1 MQDLCF
7 PAKCTDPEQAANS
20 QHIKWADLGMGAAS
34 KVGLDLKAPLSW
46 PQQLRDIGFVDI
58 HVKWY
63 NWPVG
68 PWAKNKKNKILGK
81 YTLANFNEAI
91 SAPNA
96 LFTRVL
102 GWSIEEVQVLVAGIR
117 NEYKEQKI
125 HLYHPICFCYARK
138 PEGQASAG
146 TSSTAASTE
155 TATTVGPDTAPSSPE

>member
-7 PAKCTDPEQAANS
+7 PAKCTDPEQTANS
-20 QHIKWADLGMGAAS
+20 QFIKWGFHGMEAAS
-34 KVGLDLKAPLSW
+34 RAGLDLQAPLSW

-63 NWPVG
+63 NWPIG
-68 PWAKNKKNKILGK
+68 PWAKNKKNKTLGK

-102 GWSIEEVQVLVAGIR
+102 GWSIEEVQILVAGIR
-117 NEYKEQKI
+117 NEFKEQKI
-125 HLYHPICFCYARK
+125 HLYHQLCFCYARK
-138 PEGQASAG
+138 PESSNPGGEPG
-146 TSSTAASTE
+146 TASSTEAA
-155 TATTVGPDTAPSSPE
+155 TATGVDAAPPSPE